1 MLSYTPGPWHW
12 SDGYRASDGRRT
24 WSLVSEKTGYG
35 ILSCDGVAN
44 SPQGLCD
51 PGNADL
57 IASAPTLLAQ
67 RDQLLKAL
75 TNAETLLTQMHIATN
90 GDDEPT
96 ELRNV
101 YPGVWT
107 IIDQCRAAV
116 EKAKETQ
123 I

>member
-1 MLSYTPGPWHW
+1 MTSKEPNQMLSYTPGPWHW

-75 TNAETLLTQMHIATN
+75 ESAVIAVEQLCVDQDPAN
-90 GDDEPT
+90 ECHNV
-96 ELRNV
+96 LR
-101 YPGVWT
+101 T
-107 IIDQCRAAV
+107 ARAAV
-116 EKAKETQ
+116 EKAKEPT
-123 I
+123 